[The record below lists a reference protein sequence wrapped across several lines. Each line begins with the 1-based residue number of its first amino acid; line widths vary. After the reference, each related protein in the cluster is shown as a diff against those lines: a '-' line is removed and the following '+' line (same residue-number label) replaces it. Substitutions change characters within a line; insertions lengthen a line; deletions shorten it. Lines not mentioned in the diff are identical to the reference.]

1 MSLNTNYYQGR
12 VQVNS
17 SYDMYRCNPFRD
29 LAEAGILTPNQP
41 IDESCFLFGCINDQ
55 LSVTR
60 FLKIERLPD
69 RHWNITDR
77 YYKPPYNN
85 YVPIINGQNIT
96 PQAIKYSDAV
106 NLNRIGMNA
115 TISKVPYNSPIISMK
130 TKYFVFCVMVGFYMI
145 TNTTTDEDGRVK
157 FTLGDFFT
165 MEYDDF
171 ISTHSNDIGVTLIV
185 TSMYVVPYYGTAAL
199 RSNFSNS
206 LDILSTR
213 GNLPIKCPDDLLDET
228 IPTADLPY
236 YKTPMLYQIY
246 FNCGWGRSLQQGY
259 NQFAAYPSLLY
270 SAVFV
275 LPNCNPLFWKI
286 ATTNLT
292 DNSTLF
298 LITYIDNLTD
308 LTLAYHSYR
317 ATGLYYFGNSND
329 ASRYD
334 LDNIDPDNPPERGAT
349 GTDGKVDGVKSAGGD
364 STGLTT
370 DPDKMYDTGFD
381 GNTNIDPNTYTD
393 STPITKPNIST
404 VGAFNRTFA
413 VSYSSIKSLADWLWN
428 ADESVFEEIIRGL
441 GLMGEIPIQ
450 GIIDVRMYPFNISS
464 IVTTAGEQTIR
475 IGRTDSPVSG
485 LICSSTDNAIIDLGS
500 CTFTRKFKSFLDY
513 SPYTESR
520 LYIPYCGTIPIDSAE
535 FMGHELSA
543 KMIVDVVTGACTV
556 LIYKDQII
564 TYYAQG
570 VCGVSIPFTG
580 TDSAGYAQSILNSV
594 INGAVGIVGGAAVGD
609 MGNTV
614 RGAAELFSGFAT
626 PVQYATGGSSTPSC
640 ATWQPQYA
648 YLIIDRPE
656 PIPPED
662 YGHCVG
668 YACEIYNNLSAF
680 SGYTVISNPD
690 LTGFAATETEKE
702 MIKGLMQEGIYL

>member
-1 MSLNTNYYQGR
+1 MSLNTNYYQGK

-17 SYDMYRCNPFRD
+17 NYDMYRCNTFRQ
-29 LAEAGILTPNQP
+29 LAEAGILIPNQP
-41 IDESCFLFGCINDQ
+41 IDESCFLFGCVNDQ

-77 YYKPPYNN
+77 YYKPPFNN

-96 PQAIKYSDAV
+96 PDAIKYSDAATMR
-106 NLNRIGMNA
+106 RIGMNA
-115 TISKVPYNSPIISMK
+115 TIGDVPNNSPIIEMK
-130 TKYFVFCVMVGFYMI
+130 TKYFVFCVMVEFCMI

-165 MEYDDF
+165 MEYDEF
-171 ISTHSNDIGVTLIV
+171 ISTHSNDIGTTLVV
-185 TSMYVVPYYGTAAL
+185 TSMYVVPYYGTATRRA
-199 RSNFSNS
+199 NFSDS

-213 GNLPIKCPDDLLDET
+213 GNLPIKCPDDLLDDT
-228 IPTADLPY
+228 IPESNMPY
-236 YKTPMLYQIY
+236 YKTPLLYQIL
-246 FNCGWGRSLQQGY
+246 FNCGWARALQQGY
-259 NQFAAYPSLLY
+259 SQFAAYPNLLQ

-298 LITYIDNLTD
+298 LLTYIDNLTD
-308 LTLAYHSYR
+308 LTLAYHAYR
-317 ATGLYYFGNSND
+317 STGFYYFGNAND
-329 ASRYD
+329 AASYD

-349 GTDGKVDGVKSAGGD
+349 GTDGKVDGVKGADGD
-364 STGLTT
+364 GTGLSDDPTT
-370 DPDKMYDTGFD
+370 MYDTGFD
-381 GNTNIDPNTYTD
+381 GNANIDPNTYTD
-393 STPITKPNIST
+393 STPLTKPKIST

-413 VSYSSIKSLADWLWN
+413 VSYSAIKNLADWLWN
-428 ADESVFEEIIRGL
+428 ADESVFDEIIKGL

-450 GIIDVRMYPFNISS
+450 GIVDVRMYPFNIAT
-464 IVTTAGEQTIR
+464 IITTAGEQTIR

-513 SPYTESR
+513 SPYTEAR

-580 TDSAGYAQSILNSV
+580 TDSAGYAQSVLNSV
-594 INGAVGIVGGAAVGD
+594 INGAVGIVGGAAGGDVGKLA
-609 MGNTV
+609 G
-614 RGAAELFSGFAT
+614 GAADLFSGFAT

-656 PIPPED
+656 PIPPDD

-668 YACEIYNNLSAF
+668 YACEIYDSLSTF
-680 SGYTVISNPD
+680 SGFTVISNPD
-690 LTGFAATETEKE
+690 LRGFTATETEKE
-702 MIKGLMQEGIYL
+702 MIKSLMQEGIYL